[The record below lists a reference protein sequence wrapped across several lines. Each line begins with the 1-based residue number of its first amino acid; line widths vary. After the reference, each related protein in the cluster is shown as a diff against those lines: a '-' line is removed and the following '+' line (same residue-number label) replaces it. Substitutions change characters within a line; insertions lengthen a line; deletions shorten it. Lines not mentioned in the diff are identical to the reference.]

1 MLTTSTVNSFE
12 NNSLKP
18 RLDVFLFEALS
29 CFSILSHLNIKGK
42 NNYTAHGATTFTVED
57 LSNYGDTY
65 PYSSFLIKK
74 TNQATSNI

>member
-18 RLDVFLFEALS
+18 RLDDVFLLS
-29 CFSILSHLNIKGK
+29 TIFFRAISFKHKRGI
-42 NNYTAHGATTFTVED
+42 NNYTAVGLLLTTVED

-74 TNQATSNI
+74 TNQAPSNI

>member
-18 RLDVFLFEALS
+18 RLDVVLLKHYLVFH
-29 CFSILSHLNIKGK
+29 SISFKHKGNK
-42 NNYTAHGATTFTVED
+42 NNYTAHGATTTVEN